1 MNSPCEPERK
11 TKNKAASVLGA
22 VLGAVAIVP
31 N

>member
-1 MNSPCEPERK
+1 MDDPNLQT

-22 VLGAVAIVP
+22 LFGLAAAAP